1 MKIKL
6 SMYKKFIKRFLDLIV
21 ALSVIIFLF
30 PLFLIIYILV
40 KMDSPGRFFFFQ
52 DRLGYQGKVFKIYKI
67 RTMFDKERVADRE
80 ILKNDIEVTKIGYY
94 LRRFKIDELP
104 QIINVFKGDMS
115 LVGPRPCLPQQ
126 LKEFNEDGK
135 KRVEVV
141 PGLTGLSQVNGNIH
155 LSWEERWKY
164 DRQYVEKQSF
174 ILDMKIVFKT
184 FLILFNGEDKYLRS
198 PNV

>member
-1 MKIKL
+1 
-6 SMYKKFIKRFLDLIV
+6 MYKTFVKRLLDIVV
-21 ALSVIIFLF
+21 ALSVILILS
-30 PLFLIIYILV
+30 PLFLIIFILV
-40 KMDSPGRFFFFQ
+40 KIDSPGDFFFFQ
-52 DRLGYQGKVFKIYKI
+52 ERLGFQGKVFKIYKI

-80 ILKNDIEVTKIGYY
+80 ILKNDVEVTKVGNY

-104 QIINVFKGDMS
+104 QIINVLKGDMS

-126 LKEFNEDGK
+126 LAEFNEDGK
-135 KRVEVV
+135 KRIEVV

-164 DRQYVEKQSF
+164 DREYVEKLDF
-174 ILDMKIVFKT
+174 ALDMKIILKT
-184 FLILFNGEDKYLRS
+184 FLILIYGEDKYLKS

>member
-1 MKIKL
+1 
-6 SMYKKFIKRFLDLIV
+6 MYKKFIKRFLDLIV
-21 ALSVIIFLF
+21 ALSIIIFLF
-30 PLFLIIYILV
+30 PLFLVLYIFV
-40 KMDSPGRFFFFQ
+40 KIDSSGNFFFFQ

-135 KRVEVV
+135 KRIEVV

-174 ILDMKIVFKT
+174 ILDVKIIFKT
-184 FLILFNGEDKYLRS
+184 FLILFNGEDKYLKS